1 MKSFNPLSGELVQEY
16 SSHSSAE
23 VKKKIASAHE
33 AFGQWKH
40 KSFSER
46 SQFLME
52 VRERLLGRKNK
63 LSQLMAR
70 EMGKPLKEGNS
81 EVEKCAWV
89 CEYYAQKAEKFLSPV
104 KIETDFSQSKVV
116 YNPLGV
122 VLAVMPWN
130 FPLWQVF
137 RFAAPAVMAGNVG
150 VLKHASNVS
159 GCALAIEELFKN
171 DLPVFQT
178 LLIPGEG
185 VEEVINHPL
194 IAAVTL
200 TGSTQ
205 AGKSVAEIAGRNLKK
220 CVLELG
226 GSDPYLVLADADLEK
241 AAELCTKSRLING
254 GQSCIAAKRFI
265 VDSKVH
271 DAFVDLMKKE
281 MEKISQG
288 DPLQEGIDLGPMA
301 RSDLRDELHKQ
312 VEKSLALGAKCILGG
327 KIPGGKGAF
336 YPPTILTNVR
346 AGMPAYDEELF
357 GPVASIIKVDS
368 LKEAITIANSTSFGL
383 GSGVFTKNLKEGE
396 RIATDELEAGSSFVN
411 DFVKSDP
418 RLPFGGIKESGFG
431 RELSDFGIREFVN
444 IKTVCV
450 S

>member
-1 MKSFNPLSGELVQEY
+1 MKSLNPATGEILKEY
-16 SSHSSAE
+16 PSHSSSE
-23 VKKKIASAHE
+23 VKKKISSAHE
-33 AFGQWKH
+33 AFHVWKK

-52 VRERLLGRKNK
+52 VREKLLGRKNK
-63 LSQLMAR
+63 LAELMAR
-70 EMGKPLKEGNS
+70 EMGKPLKEGIS
-81 EVEKCAWV
+81 EIEKCAWV
-89 CEYYAQKAEKFLSPV
+89 CEYYAQKGEKFLSPM

-116 YNPLGV
+116 YSPLGV

-130 FPLWQVF
+130 FPFWQVF
-137 RFAAPAVMAGNVG
+137 RFAAPGLMAGNVG
-150 VLKHASNVS
+150 VLKHSSNVS
-159 GCALAIEELFKN
+159 GCALAIEELFQH
-171 DLPVFQT
+171 DLPLFQT
-178 LLIPGEG
+178 LLIPGDA
-185 VEEVINHPL
+185 VEEVINHPQ

-200 TGSTQ
+200 TGSTK

-226 GSDPYLVLADADLEK
+226 GSDPYIILADADLK
-241 AAELCTKSRLING
+241 RAAELCTKSRLINS

-265 VDSKVH
+265 VDAKVH
-271 DAFVDLMKKE
+271 DEFVELMKQE

-288 DPLQEGIDLGPMA
+288 DPLKDGVDIGPMA
-301 RSDLRDELHKQ
+301 RSDLRDELHEQ
-312 VEKSLALGAKCILGG
+312 VARSVEKGANCILGG
-327 KIPGGKGAF
+327 KIPEGPGAF

-346 AGMPAYDEELF
+346 PGMPAYEEELF

-396 RIATDELEAGSSFVN
+396 RIATEELEAGSSFVN

-431 RELSDFGIREFVN
+431 RELSEFGIREFVN